1 MHILILTQFFD
12 PEPASIPGM
21 PFASWLRRRGH
32 EVEVV
37 TGFPNY
43 PGDHF
48 YPGHRPALWHRED
61 IDGVRVN
68 RVPLYPSHDR
78 SAIGRVANYGSFA
91 LSAATL
97 GTMMSRRAD
106 AVYVYHPPATVGL
119 PALLWK
125 QMRRMPFVYHV
136 QDLWP
141 ESVVESGMVSQ
152 RAQRVVERVLTWWCA
167 QVYRGASRIAV
178 LSPGFKRILAER
190 GVPVEKIEVVP
201 NWADESLFEPMER
214 DAELAQEL
222 GMAGRFNVVYSG
234 NVGHFQ
240 GLDTAIRA
248 AARLRHLKHF
258 QLVVIGTGQA
268 EQDLRRLAAER
279 GLDNVRFLG
288 RRHYTEMGQLT
299 ALADVLLVSLQDRPF
314 FAATIPGKT
323 QVSLACGRPVLMAV
337 RGDAADLVSNAGA
350 GITATPGDEAGL
362 AAAIERL
369 YSLPREELD
378 AMGAR
383 GRQFY
388 VSELSLDR
396 GARRLEAMLDS
407 AAREAKRHSHD

>member
-1 MHILILTQFFD
+1 
-12 PEPASIPGM
+12 M

-43 PGDHF
+43 PGGHF
-48 YPGHRPALWHRED
+48 YPGHRPTLWHRET

-78 SAIGRVANYGSFA
+78 SAVHRVANYGSFA

-97 GTMMSRRAD
+97 GTLMSRRAD
-106 AVYVYHPPATVGL
+106 ALYVYHPPATVGL

-125 QMRRMPFVYHV
+125 HTRRMPFVYHV

-141 ESVVESGMVSQ
+141 DSVVESGMVGNQ
-152 RAQRVVERVLTWWCA
+152 RAQRALERLLTWWCA

-190 GVPVEKIEVVP
+190 GVPIEKIEVVP
-201 NWADESLFEPMER
+201 NWVEETLFEPMER
-214 DAELAQEL
+214 DPELAQEL

-234 NVGHFQ
+234 NLGHFQ

-248 AARLRHLKHF
+248 AARLRHLKLY
-258 QLVVIGTGQA
+258 QLVLIGTGQA
-268 EQDLRRLAAER
+268 EQSLRKLASELA
-279 GLDNVRFLG
+279 LDNVRFVG
-288 RRHYTEMGQLT
+288 RRPYTEMGRIT
-299 ALADVLLVSLQDRPF
+299 ALADALLVSLQDRPF

-337 RGDAADLVSNAGA
+337 RGDAADLINNAGA
-350 GITATPGDEAGL
+350 GITSTPGDEVGL

-383 GRQFY
+383 GRQYY
-388 VSELSLDR
+388 VSALSLDQ
-396 GARRLEAMLDS
+396 GARRLETLLDA
-407 AAREAKRHSHD
+407 AARETRKRSD

>member
-1 MHILILTQFFD
+1 
-12 PEPASIPGM
+12 
-21 PFASWLRRRGH
+21 
-32 EVEVV
+32 VV

-43 PGDHF
+43 PGGHF
-48 YPGHRPALWHRED
+48 YPGHRPTLWHRESV
-61 IDGVRVN
+61 DGVRVN

-97 GTMMSRRAD
+97 GTLMSRRAD
-106 AVYVYHPPATVGL
+106 AVYVYHPPATIGF

-125 QMRRMPFVYHV
+125 YARQMPFVYHV

-141 ESVVESGMVSQ
+141 ESVVESGMVGSE
-152 RAQRVVERVLTWWCA
+152 RAQRAVERVLTWWCT

-178 LSPGFKRILAER
+178 LSPGFKRILVER
-190 GVPVEKIEVVP
+190 GVPAEKIEVVP
-201 NWADESLFEPMER
+201 NWVDEALFEPMER
-214 DAELAQEL
+214 DPGLAEEL

-248 AARLRHLKHF
+248 AARLQHLKRY

-268 EQDLRRLAAER
+268 EQDLRKLADDLR
-279 GLDNVRFLG
+279 LDNVRFLG
-288 RRHYTEMGQLT
+288 RRPYGEMARIT
-299 ALADVLLVSLQDRPF
+299 ALADALLVSLQDRPF

-337 RGDAADLVSNAGA
+337 RGDAADLVNTAGA
-350 GITATPGDEAGL
+350 GITSTPGDEVGL
-362 AAAIERL
+362 AAAIGCL
-369 YSLPREELD
+369 YSLPKDELD

-383 GRQFY
+383 GRQYY
-388 VSELSLDR
+388 VNALSLDR
-396 GARRLEAMLDS
+396 GAQRLEELLEA
-407 AAREAKRHSHD
+407 AAREAQRRRQD